1 MAGAAASRARAAE
14 KPLNILLI
22 TVDDMSCDSI
32 GVFGCE
38 VPGTTPAI
46 DKLATESIRFE
57 YAHMQVANCYP
68 SRNVMQTGRYPHTSG
83 VEGFYKVK
91 VDFPILP
98 DLMREHGYF
107 IGIKG
112 KVAHSTPDTPYP
124 WDVQTDEGKKTAS
137 TYGAFTKDAIAQSQA
152 ANKPFYLLVNISDP
166 HLPFYAMGKGG
177 VTVPDKDVPSRVYT
191 PDEIAVPGY
200 LPDLP
205 ITRKELSHYYSSV
218 RRADDCVAET
228 LQALDASGEAEN
240 TAILFL
246 SDHGMP
252 FPFAKTNVYHHST
265 RTPWMVRW
273 PGTVEPGSVD
283 KKHMIS
289 AIDFMPTVLDMA
301 GIDVP
306 RGPQGRS
313 IVPILKGETQEG
325 RDFVIK
331 EYNEN
336 AGAGRHPMRSIQ
348 TRRFCYIFNPWSN
361 GERGFKTATQGMATY
376 KEMQRLAP
384 EDAEIAERL
393 RVFDLRDVEELYDT
407 KKDADA
413 LRNLINDPEYAKEL
427 ERLRATLAQWMK
439 ETDDDCLEAF
449 EMRGDP
455 EAINAYVE
463 KKQAEATER
472 RSKKR
477 RANNTP
483 KQRDGLISIAPPR
496 YAEAG
501 AEITVAITHTLPREM
516 GEQLI
521 HVTLKD
527 GAGKRIDRKVETRA
541 GTGTLLVTFNVPAT
555 VKGSKLGFAA
565 FIGPEFSRS
574 LQHVNS
580 KAVTLR

>member
-1 MAGAAASRARAAE
+1 
-14 KPLNILLI
+14 
-22 TVDDMSCDSI
+22 
-32 GVFGCE
+32 
-38 VPGTTPAI
+38 
-46 DKLATESIRFE
+46 
-57 YAHMQVANCYP
+57 
-68 SRNVMQTGRYPHTSG
+68 
-83 VEGFYKVK
+83 
-91 VDFPILP
+91 
-98 DLMREHGYF
+98 
-107 IGIKG
+107 
-112 KVAHSTPDTPYP
+112 
-124 WDVQTDEGKKTAS
+124 
-137 TYGAFTKDAIAQSQA
+137 
-152 ANKPFYLLVNISDP
+152 
-166 HLPFYAMGKGG
+166 
-177 VTVPDKDVPSRVYT
+177 
-191 PDEIAVPGY
+191 
-200 LPDLP
+200 
-205 ITRKELSHYYSSV
+205 
-218 RRADDCVAET
+218 
-228 LQALDASGEAEN
+228 
-240 TAILFL
+240 
-246 SDHGMP
+246 
-252 FPFAKTNVYHHST
+252 
-265 RTPWMVRW
+265 
-273 PGTVEPGSVD
+273 
-283 KKHMIS
+283 MIS